1 MTVRWILASSAT
13 LFISA
18 SILIYFHD
26 KFWWPPDDGAY
37 AYVAAR
43 ISAGDVLNR
52 DIQDI
57 HMGYVNFLNALA
69 FKLFGLQ
76 LVSIRISGGVP
87 RHCLREFPDPDL
99 SVLHSRPIADRLD
112 MDACREIHGASS
124 NRRRVRIVG
133 IGGGIVFSRRPAFI
147 PRPDRNAQR
156 RANRSDA
163 GRWIEPSRPVGRSKR
178 HQTLSPIS

>member
-87 RHCLREFPDPDL
+87 RHCLRAFPDPDL

-112 MDACREIHGASS
+112 MDACREIHGASR
-124 NRRRVRIVG
+124 NRRRVRIREVAA
-133 IGGGIVFSRRPAFI
+133 RE
-147 PRPDRNAQR
+147 
-156 RANRSDA
+156 NRQCVRFGKS
-163 GRWIEPSRPVGRSKR
+163 
-178 HQTLSPIS
+178 